1 MWQKFFESC
10 LMMWKEM
17 VILSGLTHETN
28 PLLVIMAI
36 VNSILCY
43 NNDTT
48 TIDLTRKIGNL
59 HCVLP

>member
-1 MWQKFFESC
+1 MWQKFFEYC

-17 VILSGLTHETN
+17 VILSDLTHETN
-28 PLLVIMAI
+28 LLLLIMAN

-48 TIDLTRKIGNL
+48 TIKG
-59 HCVLP
+59 